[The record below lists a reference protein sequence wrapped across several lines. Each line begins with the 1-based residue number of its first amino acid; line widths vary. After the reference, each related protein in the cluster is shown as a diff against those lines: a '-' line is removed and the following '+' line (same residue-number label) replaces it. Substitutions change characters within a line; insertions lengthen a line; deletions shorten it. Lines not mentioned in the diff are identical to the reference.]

1 MKDKKA
7 TFPAPGKRF
16 YGTVT
21 VSERGQIVIPAN
33 ARKDFGIQTGDKI
46 LLVGDM
52 EQGIGIITM
61 SMMMKLLENVEILKN
76 LVENAAS
83 LRKRD
88 RHGKRKELLNSSDEQ
103 RNHSRKCH

>member
-1 MKDKKA
+1 MKGKKA
-7 TFPAPGKRF
+7 IFPAPGKRF

-33 ARKDFGIQTGDKI
+33 ARKDFGIHTGDKL

-52 EQGIGIITM
+52 EQCIGIITM

-76 LVENAAS
+76 LVKNAAAAQETGPA
-83 LRKRD
+83 RKT
-88 RHGKRKELLNSSDEQ
+88 KRAAK
-103 RNHSRKCH
+103 

>member
-33 ARKDFGIQTGDKI
+33 ARKDFGINTGDKI

-76 LVENAAS
+76 LVETAAAAHEA
-83 LRKRD
+83 RPGPKKKRAA
-88 RHGKRKELLNSSDEQ
+88 K
-103 RNHSRKCH
+103 

>member
-7 TFPAPGKRF
+7 IFPAPGKRF

-21 VSERGQIVIPAN
+21 VSERGQIVIPAS
-33 ARKDFGIQTGDKI
+33 ARKDFGIRKGDKI

-76 LVENAAS
+76 LVQSAAAAHEMRPMRN
-83 LRKRD
+83 RKAKRAAKQ
-88 RHGKRKELLNSSDEQ
+88 HG
-103 RNHSRKCH
+103 

>member
-1 MKDKKA
+1 MKDNKA

-33 ARKDFGIQTGDKI
+33 ARKDFGIRTGDKI

-76 LVENAAS
+76 LVENAAAAQETGTA
-83 LRKRD
+83 RKTKRD
-88 RHGKRKELLNSSDEQ
+88 AK
-103 RNHSRKCH
+103 

>member
-1 MKDKKA
+1 MKDKEGI
-7 TFPAPGKRF
+7 FPAPGKRF

-33 ARKDFGIQTGDKI
+33 ARKDFGIRTGDKI

-76 LVENAAS
+76 LVEDAAAAHETRPV
-83 LRKRD
+83 RKK
-88 RHGKRKELLNSSDEQ
+88 KRAA
-103 RNHSRKCH
+103 R

>member
-33 ARKDFGIQTGDKI
+33 ARKDFGIHTGDKI

-76 LVENAAS
+76 LVKNAAAAHETRPV
-83 LRKRD
+83 RKT
-88 RHGKRKELLNSSDEQ
+88 KRAAK
-103 RNHSRKCH
+103 

>member
-1 MKDKKA
+1 MKDEKA

-61 SMMMKLLENVEILKN
+61 SMMMKLLENVEILKS
-76 LVENAAS
+76 LVENAAAAQET
-83 LRKRD
+83 RPAQKKKRTD
-88 RHGKRKELLNSSDEQ
+88 K
-103 RNHSRKCH
+103 